1 MLGLSIG
8 IHHGLSFVRAAASSE
23 VDVLGRA
30 AQLPWRYAAGLAAL
44 QRALDVTC
52 EPVALTTPEGGRARL
67 LRVARAALLGQNCLS
82 ALQ

>member
-1 MLGLSIG
+1 MAFPELWL
-8 IHHGLSFVRAAASSE
+8 AAASSE

-30 AQLPWRYAAGLAAL
+30 AQLPWRYAAGLADAAL
-44 QRALDVTC
+44 QRAPDVTC